1 MLLPPRPKR
10 PGRRRLRKRLLLRGN
25 PVRELI
31 QPKQTAGLPARWA
44 IWPIAWRPTDTFPL
58 AWSAKAPGQ
67 RGRNSE
73 GRDTEGQQGQGTTQV
88 QEGRDTTQGQ
98 DPDTTEDQQALGS
111 SEDQQGPDTT
121 EDQQG
126 PDTTEGQQGWDM
138 PGPRG
143 RKS

>member
-31 QPKQTAGLPARWA
+31 QPRQTAGLPARWV

-67 RGRNSE
+67 RGRNTE

-88 QEGRDTTQGQ
+88 QEGRDITQVQEGRDTTEGWQ
-98 DPDTTEDQQALGS
+98 DPDTT
-111 SEDQQGPDTT
+111 
-121 EDQQG
+121 
-126 PDTTEGQQGWDM
+126 
-138 PGPRG
+138 
-143 RKS
+143 